1 MSQGPGG
8 GGDSQDR
15 EDRPAGAGPASSAD
29 GQGGATDSQEGSAS
43 GQESRAG
50 SPENGAYGQVNG
62 TESGGSGEGG
72 DGDSDGRARGGQAG
86 GDTYDLYQ
94 RGLDLL
100 SRGSAAAA
108 AQLLARANSAEPGS
122 RSVLEALA
130 RAQFDAHRY
139 GDAADSFRQIVD
151 ASPADDY
158 ARFGLG
164 LALARTGNPRGAAEH
179 LALAAAM
186 RPDLRHYAD
195 ALRGVRATL
204 RARREAGL
212 PDQISPGERGRAAGS
227 APGAGPGAGPDPGP
241 GAGPGPG
248 QPGPGSGLTGAGPA

>member
-1 MSQGPGG
+1 M
-8 GGDSQDR
+8 
-15 EDRPAGAGPASSAD
+15 
-29 GQGGATDSQEGSAS
+29 
-43 GQESRAG
+43 
-50 SPENGAYGQVNG
+50 NG
-62 TESGGSGEGG
+62 TEGGGSGDGG
-72 DGDSDGRARGGQAG
+72 DGDGRGRGGQSDGGSG

-108 AQLLARANSAEPGS
+108 AQLLARANTAEPGS

-158 ARFGLG
+158 AQFGLG

-212 PDQISPGERGRAAGS
+212 PDQISPGELGRAAGS
-227 APGAGPGAGPDPGP
+227 GPD
-241 GAGPGPG
+241 AGPGPG
-248 QPGPGSGLTGAGPA
+248 QPGPGSVLTGTGPA